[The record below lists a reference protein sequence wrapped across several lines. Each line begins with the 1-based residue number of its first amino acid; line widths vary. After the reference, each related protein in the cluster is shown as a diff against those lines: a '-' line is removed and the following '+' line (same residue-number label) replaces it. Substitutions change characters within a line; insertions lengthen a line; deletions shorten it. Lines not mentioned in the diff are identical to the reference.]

1 MNDQQLQPTTAQ
13 AYLTAE
19 RDAESDAKKVTWF
32 FIGFVGNIL
41 GVIIASLYEPTPPAS
56 RLLGES
62 SEYAALYTDGY
73 KAKSRKIQIRQSIIG
88 CVVPVGFMIFILSWM
103 SPLAFFP

>member
-19 RDAESDAKKVTWF
+19 RDAESDAKKVRWF
-32 FIGFVGNIL
+32 FIGFLGSIL
-41 GVIIASLYEPTPPAS
+41 GIIIASIYEPTPPAS

-62 SEYAALYTDGY
+62 PEHAALYTDSY

-88 CVVPVGFMIFILSWM
+88 CVVPVGFMIGWILM
-103 SPLAFFP
+103 GIFT

>member
-32 FIGFVGNIL
+32 FIGFLGNIL
-41 GVIIASLYEPTPPAS
+41 GIIIASIYEPTPSAS

-62 SEYAALYTDGY
+62 PEYVALYTDSY

-88 CVVPVGFMIFILSWM
+88 CVVPIGFMIFIWILM
-103 SPLAFFP
+103 GTFFP